1 MKHIAYILLL
11 IAIPTTASADLTWGF
26 QSPAF
31 HYGNGYSTHVLSVEQ
46 LTFNRRKE
54 IQDKKESE
62 EAAIQR
68 ELDNSILNKFL
79 NNVQSRIYAT
89 LSKQLVDNMFA
100 ECDASDATCS
110 AATSGTAVVEGATI
124 SWVRDEVNSTIS
136 LTIVEEDGTTTEI
149 TVPTGDFNF

>member
-100 ECDASDATCS
+100 ECDESDATCS

>member
-11 IAIPTTASADLTWGF
+11 IAIPTTAIADLTWGF

-31 HYGNGYSTHVLSVEQ
+31 HYGNGFSTHALSVEQ
-46 LTFNRRKE
+46 LTFNRRKD
-54 IQDKKESE
+54 IQDQIDSE
-62 EAAIQR
+62 QAAIQR

-100 ECDASDATCS
+100 ECVADDTTCS
-110 AATSGTAVVEGATI
+110 AATTGTAVVEGATI

>member
-1 MKHIAYILLL
+1 MRYIFVL
-11 IAIPTTASADLTWGF
+11 IFLIIPSYSLADLTWGF

-100 ECDASDATCS
+100 ECDESDATCS

-124 SWVRDEVNSTIS
+124 SWLRDEVNSTIS

>member
-1 MKHIAYILLL
+1 MRYIFVL
-11 IAIPTTASADLTWGF
+11 IFLIIPSYSLAELTWGF

-100 ECDASDATCS
+100 ECDESDATCS

>member
-1 MKHIAYILLL
+1 MRYIFVL
-11 IAIPTTASADLTWGF
+11 IFLIIPSYSLAELTWGF

-100 ECDASDATCS
+100 ECDESDATCS

-124 SWVRDEVNSTIS
+124 SWLRDEVNSTIS